1 MTFVYVSAF
10 LPESF
15 PEEKRNELRRQRLA
29 KQNIEASARHNPLN
43 RLISMIAVA
52 FEPLKQLAP
61 TRRMD
66 GRRNWRVAFCA
77 IHIIIAALGETYM
90 PTTLLLL
97 YTTKYGYNPAQ
108 VCRTTFLEVLLS
120 CVVGVDWNPVDDT

>member
-15 PEEKRNELRRQRLA
+15 PKGKRDELRRQRLA
-29 KQNIEASARHNPLN
+29 KQDMEASTHHNPLN
-43 RLISMIAVA
+43 RIISMIAVA

-66 GRRNWRVAFCA
+66 GTRNWRVAICA
-77 IHIIIAALGETYM
+77 IHIIIAALGETYA
-90 PTTLLLL
+90 PVALLLL
-97 YTTKYGYNPAQ
+97 YTTKYNYNPAQ
-108 VCRTTFLEVLLS
+108 VCRTTFLEIPLS
-120 CVVGVDWNPVDDT
+120 CVIGVDWNPVDDT